1 VKTKTAILKGK
12 RVTPNQQGHNIVSLD
27 RQSQE
32 EEEEEEASEGD
43 ITLS

>member
-1 VKTKTAILKGK
+1 VKTKTTILKGK